1 MSNIPLYLNEDLIAR
16 VLPPDAIYRGVEQT
30 LRALA
35 AGRVINGAKGNLSI
49 DDEQGR
55 RYMGAVSGAL
65 LDQAVAG
72 VKWFAT
78 CNDNPA
84 RGLPRVP
91 ATILVC
97 DGITGQMRGILEA
110 RALTAWRTAALAAV
124 AVNHCL
130 TAPVGKAAIVGFGA
144 IGQLLPYFLAA
155 QTRAGSISVSGRNFE
170 KTKADCETV
179 ARALQVPIVAE
190 PTLEAAVQGADIVVT
205 ASGLDQDAPFL
216 RGSWLKPGVTVCA
229 LGSYQEIDE
238 TVIARANRI
247 FVDNWAVCQVR
258 GNLAPFV
265 RSRRLSGSDIAGEV
279 ADMVAGKLPAR
290 TSPDETIL
298 IVLIGLGALDIALA
312 AQALEAA
319 RQQGIGLELR

>member
-1 MSNIPLYLNEDLIAR
+1 MNVPLYLDEDLVAR
-16 VLPPDAIYRGVEQT
+16 VLPPDAIFHGVEQT
-30 LRALA
+30 LRSMA
-35 AGRVINGAKGNLSI
+35 AGRVINGAKGSLSI

-124 AVNHCL
+124 AVSHCVS
-130 TAPVGKAAIVGFGA
+130 APVGKAAIVGFGA
-144 IGQLLPYFLAA
+144 IGRLLPYFLAT
-155 QTRAGSISVSGRNFE
+155 QIRAASISVSGRNFE
-170 KTKADCETV
+170 RTKADCEAA
-179 ARALQVPIVAE
+179 ARELGIPIVAQ
-190 PTLEAAVQGADIVVT
+190 PTLEAAVQGADIVIT

-216 RGSWLKPGVTVCA
+216 RSAWLKAGATVCA

-238 TVIARANRI
+238 TVIASANRI

-265 RSRRLSGSDIAGEV
+265 RSQRISRSDIAGEV

-290 TSPDETIL
+290 TSPDQTVL
-298 IVLIGLGALDIALA
+298 IVLIGVGALDIALA

-319 RQQGIGLELR
+319 SRQGLGLPLR